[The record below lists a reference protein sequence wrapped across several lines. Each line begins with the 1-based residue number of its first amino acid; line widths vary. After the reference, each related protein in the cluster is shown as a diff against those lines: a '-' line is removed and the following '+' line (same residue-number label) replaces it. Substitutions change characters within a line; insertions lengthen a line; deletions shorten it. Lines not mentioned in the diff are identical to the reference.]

1 MEPVPAPNFFIVG
14 APKSGTTA
22 LHSYL
27 RQHPDIFM
35 SKLKEPQ
42 FFAADICGEQRS
54 VISISEYLTHFND
67 ARTKVIGEASTCYLA
82 SNRAAHDIREF
93 CPNARII
100 VMLRNPIDVMYAEH
114 SERVFDGIEHVE
126 KFATALEC
134 NEVRKWRSGRF
145 KGQDVV
151 RVSYR
156 ELTQFSQQVKRF
168 IDAFGT
174 SNVHILLYDDFAKNP
189 TLAYK
194 EVLAFLGVW
203 PNHECAFDVIH
214 ANRRIRSTMVQDLL
228 LNPPK
233 PAQKLVRAVLPRT
246 IRQRLG
252 NYLNRSNIKFVAR
265 PVLDQQFRKRL
276 ESEYESEVQQ
286 LSKLV
291 NRDLSHWVNS

>member
-1 MEPVPAPNFFIVG
+1 MEPVPTPNFFIVG

-22 LHSYL
+22 LYSYL

-42 FFAADICGEQRS
+42 FFAADICGEQRN
-54 VISISEYLTHFND
+54 VISISDYLTHFAD

-82 SNRAAHDIREF
+82 SNHAAHDIRDF

-114 SERVFDGIEHVE
+114 SERTFDGIEHIE
-126 KFATALEC
+126 EFATALVC
-134 NEVRKWRSGRF
+134 SEVRKWRSGRF

-151 RVSYR
+151 RVGYR

-168 IDAFGT
+168 IDAFGP
-174 SNVHILLYDDFAKNP
+174 SNVHVLLFDDFAKNP
-189 TLAYK
+189 ALAYT
-194 EVLAFLGVW
+194 EVLAFLGV
-203 PNHECAFDVIH
+203 PNHQCAFDVIH
-214 ANRRIRSTMVQDLL
+214 ANRRIRSTMVQDFLR
-228 LNPPK
+228 NPPK
-233 PAQKLVRAVLPRT
+233 PAQELVRAVLSRT

-265 PVLDQQFRKRL
+265 PALDQQFRKQL
-276 ESEYESEVQQ
+276 ESEYESEVQL
-286 LSKLV
+286 LSKLID
-291 NRDLSHWVNS
+291 RDLSHWLNS